1 MESPAAT
8 LTLVKATVNS
18 DSEQAE
24 PAIRS
29 CTGGSTCD
37 QTSTVALVDKATGV
51 LDSAFMSFDTTTL
64 VLTVTPTIASQRNT
78 YTMELT

>member
-1 MESPAAT
+1 MLNLDTRLMESPAAT

-18 DSEQAE
+18 VSEQAE

-37 QTSTVALVDKATGV
+37 VTSTVSLVDKATGL
-51 LDSAFMSFDTTTL
+51 LDSAFMTFDTSTL
-64 VLTVTPTIASQRNT
+64 VLTVTPTIAS
-78 YTMELT
+78 